1 MKEYDIVVIG
11 AGPSGQSCAVRA
23 AQLGG
28 KVAVVERDYIG
39 GICTNWGCTPS
50 KSMIE
55 SAKVAQTV
63 KESEKY
69 GIAVDT
75 FAIDFAKIAER
86 RNKVVK
92 TVREEIRDLL
102 EHHQIDIYTGQAEP
116 QKDRSILIREGKLD
130 VDGETM
136 HFTGKEE
143 TIKSKN
149 IVFATGSQP
158 LDLPSF
164 NKEDPTFVS
173 SNRLISI
180 DHLPKTLTII
190 GGGVI
195 GLEFATIFANLG
207 SKVTIIEFLDR
218 VAAGM
223 DEDISETITSIL
235 QDKGVQ
241 IFTGHEALS
250 VDQGTIKMRDRKN
263 GQEKSVDS
271 DLVLVAIGRKPVML
285 TEALDN
291 LNVEYTK
298 KGITVDDHM
307 MTNQPDV
314 WAIGDATGKSILA
327 HVGIQQGV
335 ICGENS
341 MAGKKSQRLMD
352 YSVIP
357 AVIYSIPEVAVVGT
371 VPQDLKGVTVE
382 KIPFSV
388 NLRANIEGY
397 SDGFVKLW
405 LAGGKLLAAQAIGHN
420 VSEIIQEFANM
431 IALKT
436 PINDVAEI
444 IHAHPSYAEIAR
456 LAFNHVLGKSVDFYL
471 KK

>member
-1 MKEYDIVVIG
+1 
-11 AGPSGQSCAVRA
+11 
-23 AQLGG
+23 
-28 KVAVVERDYIG
+28 
-39 GICTNWGCTPS
+39 
-50 KSMIE
+50 
-55 SAKVAQTV
+55 
-63 KESEKY
+63 
-69 GIAVDT
+69 
-75 FAIDFAKIAER
+75 
-86 RNKVVK
+86 
-92 TVREEIRDLL
+92 
-102 EHHQIDIYTGQAEP
+102 
-116 QKDRSILIREGKLD
+116 
-130 VDGETM
+130 
-136 HFTGKEE
+136 
-143 TIKSKN
+143 
-149 IVFATGSQP
+149 
-158 LDLPSF
+158 
-164 NKEDPTFVS
+164 
-173 SNRLISI
+173 
-180 DHLPKTLTII
+180 
-190 GGGVI
+190 
-195 GLEFATIFANLG
+195 
-207 SKVTIIEFLDR
+207 
-218 VAAGM
+218 
-223 DEDISETITSIL
+223 
-235 QDKGVQ
+235 
-241 IFTGHEALS
+241 
-250 VDQGTIKMRDRKN
+250 N

>member
-1 MKEYDIVVIG
+1 MKEYDVVVIG

-28 KVAVVERDYIG
+28 KVAIVERDYIG

-55 SAKVAQTV
+55 SAKIAQTIR
-63 KESEKY
+63 ESEKY
-69 GIAVDT
+69 GIVIDT
-75 FAIDFAKIAER
+75 FSVDFEKVAAR

-92 TVREEIRDLL
+92 KVREEIRDLL
-102 EHHQIDIYTGQAEP
+102 EHHKIDIYSGQAEP
-116 QKDRSILIREGKLD
+116 QEDRSILIREGKLD
-130 VDGETM
+130 EDGESM
-136 HFTGKEE
+136 HFTGKKE
-143 TIKSKN
+143 TIRAKN

-158 LDLPSF
+158 LELPSF
-164 NKEDPTFVS
+164 NKTDPTIVS

-180 DHLPKTLTII
+180 NHLPKTLTII

-195 GLEFATIFANLG
+195 GLEFATIFTNLG
-207 SKVTIIEFLDR
+207 SQVTIIEFLDR

-223 DEDISETITSIL
+223 DEDISKTITSIL
-235 QDKGVQ
+235 EKKGVQ
-241 IFTGHEALS
+241 IFSGHEALS
-250 VDQGTIKMRDRKN
+250 VEHGTIKMRDRKS
-263 GQEKSVDS
+263 GEEKNVKS
-271 DLVLVAIGRKPVML
+271 DLVLVAIGRKPVIL
-285 TEALDN
+285 NGALDA
-291 LNVEYTK
+291 LGVAYTK

-307 MTNQPDV
+307 KTNQPDI

-327 HVGIQQGV
+327 HVGIRQGV
-335 ICGENS
+335 ICGENI
-341 MAGKKSQRLMD
+341 MAGKKAQKLMD

-371 VPQDLKGVTVE
+371 VPPDLQGVTVE

-397 SDGFVKLW
+397 DEGFVKLW
-405 LAGGKLLAAQAIGHN
+405 IAGGKLLAAQAIGHN

-431 IALKT
+431 IALGT
-436 PINDVAEI
+436 PIEQVAEI

-471 KK
+471 

>member
-28 KVAVVERDYIG
+28 KVAIVERDYIG

-55 SAKVAQTV
+55 SAKIAQII
-63 KESEKY
+63 KESGKY

-75 FAIDFAKIAER
+75 FTIDFEKVAER

-116 QKDRSILIREGKLD
+116 QKDRTILIREGKLD

-143 TIKSKN
+143 TIKARN

-158 LDLPSF
+158 LDLLSF
-164 NKEDPTFVS
+164 NKEDPTIVS

-195 GLEFATIFANLG
+195 GLEFATIFTNLG

-218 VAAGM
+218 VVAGM
-223 DEDISETITSIL
+223 DEDISKTITSIL
-235 QDKGVQ
+235 HDKGVQ
-241 IFTGHEALS
+241 IFTGYEALS
-250 VDQGTIKMRDRKN
+250 VDHGTIKMRERKN

>member
-28 KVAVVERDYIG
+28 KVAIVERDYIG

-55 SAKVAQTV
+55 SAKIAQII
-63 KESEKY
+63 KESGKY

-75 FAIDFAKIAER
+75 FTIDFEKVAER

-116 QKDRSILIREGKLD
+116 QKDRTILIREGKLD

-143 TIKSKN
+143 TIKARN

-158 LDLPSF
+158 LDLLSF
-164 NKEDPTFVS
+164 NKEDPTIVS

-195 GLEFATIFANLG
+195 GLEFATIFTNLG

-218 VAAGM
+218 VVAGM
-223 DEDISETITSIL
+223 DEDISKTITSIL
-235 QDKGVQ
+235 HDKGVQ
-241 IFTGHEALS
+241 IFTGYEALS
-250 VDQGTIKMRDRKN
+250 VDHGTIKMRERKN

-307 MTNQPDV
+307 MT
-314 WAIGDATGKSILA
+314 
-327 HVGIQQGV
+327 
-335 ICGENS
+335 
-341 MAGKKSQRLMD
+341 
-352 YSVIP
+352 
-357 AVIYSIPEVAVVGT
+357 
-371 VPQDLKGVTVE
+371 
-382 KIPFSV
+382 
-388 NLRANIEGY
+388 
-397 SDGFVKLW
+397 
-405 LAGGKLLAAQAIGHN
+405 
-420 VSEIIQEFANM
+420 
-431 IALKT
+431 
-436 PINDVAEI
+436 
-444 IHAHPSYAEIAR
+444 
-456 LAFNHVLGKSVDFYL
+456 
-471 KK
+471 